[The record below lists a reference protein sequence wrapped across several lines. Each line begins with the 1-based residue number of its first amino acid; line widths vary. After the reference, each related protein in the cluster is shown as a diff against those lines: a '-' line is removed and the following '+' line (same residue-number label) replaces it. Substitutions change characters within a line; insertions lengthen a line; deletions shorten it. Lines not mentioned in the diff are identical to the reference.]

1 MKIIDPNMILSY
13 LKGSTCA
20 NDTDLKRTNIN
31 LLFTAVWTALGRSA
45 LFVTKQDVIIL
56 GCEEL

>member
-1 MKIIDPNMILSY
+1 MILSY